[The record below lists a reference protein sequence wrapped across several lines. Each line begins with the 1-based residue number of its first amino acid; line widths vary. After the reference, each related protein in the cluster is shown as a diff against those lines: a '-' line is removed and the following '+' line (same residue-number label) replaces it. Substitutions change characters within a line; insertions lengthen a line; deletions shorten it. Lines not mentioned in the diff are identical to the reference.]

1 MPPTGTGQ
9 GGHKREEKDVKM
21 IIIATL
27 MIFLAYFLVLYG
39 GVGFEQDKR
48 FFASAPK
55 ENLDAIPDK
64 KERGFAAHMSL
75 AGP

>member
-1 MPPTGTGQ
+1 
-9 GGHKREEKDVKM
+9 M

-39 GVGFEQDKR
+39 GVGFVQDKR

-55 ENLDAIPDK
+55 ENLDATPDK
-64 KERGFAAHMSL
+64 KERGFAARMSL
-75 AGP
+75 AGS

>member
-1 MPPTGTGQ
+1 M
-9 GGHKREEKDVKM
+9 KM

-64 KERGFAAHMSL
+64 KELGFAARMSL
-75 AGP
+75 AGS